1 MNDLS
6 NDKIFEKITD
16 ILTKRYVCFIC
27 VALAASITGILLE
40 GIQMARWLHAIIAGL
55 TCGIIT
61 LVIYLALAS
70 ITLIVLYLPKAVKWK
85 GSIHRLEYFLVL
97 LATDIMYGL
106 VNFIYA
112 PERYGLEYKTN
123 NFMFIIGTI
132 IAFFLIYIEVCA
144 CIKRLNDLKWSKL
157 LAIIHIIPFVTLSIR
172 IPCLFIKGK
181 SVKID
186 NNEIMQNI
194 EKNESKELFE
204 KVTDDLLNN
213 KITIEDAINTIAE
226 NDKTI
231 NDEIQKSTFNDI
243 IQDSDKLTEIF
254 KNISKND

>member
-6 NDKIFEKITD
+6 NDNILEKITD

-27 VALAASITGILLE
+27 VALAAGIAGILLE

-55 TCGIIT
+55 TCGIIV

-70 ITLIVLYLPKAVKWK
+70 ITLIVSYLPKAVKWK
-85 GSIHRLEYFLVL
+85 GNIHRLEYFLVL
-97 LATDIMYGL
+97 LTTSIMCGL
-106 VNFIYA
+106 VNVILA
-112 PERYGLEYKTN
+112 PECYGLEYKIN
-123 NFMFIIGTI
+123 NLMFIIGVV
-132 IAFFLIYIEVCA
+132 IAFFLTYIEVCA
-144 CIKRLNDLKWSKL
+144 CIKRLNDLKWSKW
-157 LAIIHIIPFVTLSIR
+157 LAIIHIIPVVTLCLK

-194 EKNESKELFE
+194 EKNESKELLE

-213 KITIEDAINTIAE
+213 KITIEDAINIIAE

-231 NDEIQKSTFNDI
+231 DDEIQKSTFNNI
-243 IQDSDKLTEIF
+243 IKDSNKLTEIF
-254 KNISKND
+254 KNISKK

>member
-1 MNDLS
+1 M
-6 NDKIFEKITD
+6 
-16 ILTKRYVCFIC
+16 
-27 VALAASITGILLE
+27 
-40 GIQMARWLHAIIAGL
+40 
-55 TCGIIT
+55 
-61 LVIYLALAS
+61 
-70 ITLIVLYLPKAVKWK
+70 
-85 GSIHRLEYFLVL
+85 
-97 LATDIMYGL
+97 
-106 VNFIYA
+106 
-112 PERYGLEYKTN
+112 
-123 NFMFIIGTI
+123 
-132 IAFFLIYIEVCA
+132 CA
-144 CIKRLNDLKWSKL
+144 CIKRLNDLKWLKW

-226 NDKTI
+226 NYKTI

-243 IQDSDKLTEIF
+243 IQDSDKLTKIF
-254 KNISKND
+254 KNISKK